1 MKLLYYLSLLQGIFY
16 VFTGVWPLIHLD
28 SFVGVTGPKTDI
40 WLVKTVGVLVLAI
53 GVALISA
60 RKNPQ
65 LPIVLLAINSALGLA
80 AIDIV
85 YVFDGTIS
93 WIYLTDAIIEIL
105 LVIAWLSGYLLSM
118 KTVYQ

>member
-1 MKLLYYLSLLQGIFY
+1 MRLLYYLSLLQGIFY

-60 RKNPQ
+60 RRNPQ

-85 YVFDGTIS
+85 YASDGTIS
-93 WIYLTDAIIEIL
+93 WIYLIDAIIEIL